1 MESTTAVKFIMNDSK
16 FSMMLSVHKV
26 TLTEVTVNSLVGE
39 MDSVA
44 IVGGTC

>member
-1 MESTTAVKFIMNDSK
+1 MDSTTAVKLIMNDSK

-26 TLTEVTVNSLVGE
+26 TLTEVTVDSLVGE
-39 MDSVA
+39 MASVA